1 MKFSEDPTLKQF
13 VKHFNEYVEDIMDI
27 DGNVNS
33 HKFPANIY
41 VEVEGSDFEYSIK
54 ELEVGY
60 MGGCGC
66 PQSITIIIKKDL

>member
-1 MKFSEDPTLKQF
+1 MKFSQDLTLKEF
-13 VKHFNEYVEDIMDI
+13 VKHFNEYVEDIMDTN
-27 DGNVNS
+27 GNVNS
-33 HKFPANIY
+33 HTFPARIY

-66 PQSITIIIKKDL
+66 PQSITLIIKKDL